1 MTMTMTMTKVALA
14 KKREASCI
22 FSKLSIIPRFNRFW
36 LDEEQ

>member
-22 FSKLSIIPRFNRFW
+22 FFEALNHPEVQP
-36 LDEEQ
+36 LLAG